1 MIDYELDQHSLFLK
15 TSNSYFIN
23 HEPNHHLRRGSP
35 INKAKYVAY
44 HKWIKPK
51 EEKNQTYESD
61 KEVVNCGLCVCK
73 NGTQF
78 MYIYILF
85 IFISMQSCFSWL
97 RFACKWK
104 NYWENAMS
112 FGKL

>member
-1 MIDYELDQHSLFLK
+1 M
-15 TSNSYFIN
+15 
-23 HEPNHHLRRGSP
+23 
-35 INKAKYVAY
+35 AY

-61 KEVVNCGLCVCK
+61 KVVNCGLCVCK

-78 MYIYILF
+78 MYMYILF
-85 IFISMQSCFSWL
+85 IFMSMQSCFSWL